1 MNKPVDKDSLK
12 LNQPK
17 RTPGH
22 PTKSHIVKTKVDGK
36 EKIIRFGQQGASTA
50 GKPKEGES
58 DRMTAKRASFKA
70 RHSANIA
77 KGPSSAAYWA
87 NKVKWAD
94 GGSVRT
100 NYADGDSVQATP
112 QQPVLGSIANFL
124 KKSYSPE
131 RTQQMQG
138 TMEFLGVPALARTI
152 ERKSYGFP
160 ITNYGVANV
169 PLIPGDTAEAA
180 MAVAEAVP
188 VVGPLA
194 KVARKGALKGA
205 KLVGEELN
213 RAILDNSGALARFV
227 PEAAKPMYVV
237 KPKGGNWLS
246 GSIEDVISPLKPNVL
261 NEIGLKN
268 LSERAGADVAE
279 SVRIRQEPA
288 IALNKWVDQKLGNY
302 IKNDMATPEDPLR
315 ALAEEW
321 SVDKPAKLAEVQ
333 SRINEFT
340 KKMAQTA
347 RERGVPVEN
356 LTQMRQEMIGLEK
369 EKALIEAKEAL
380 HANVVPRYENRLRVE
395 HQRPLF
401 GQPAEGL
408 AKSEPA
414 RRWEIVSDAQFLSKN
429 AQERAKDEAL
439 LADNP
444 WLLKVPPE
452 TQVYGD
458 FDIGNINSSLGFDHL
473 IDELS
478 NAINPESGLPKNLL
492 IDPKDLNKMTMTD
505 VVDKVSDINA
515 WRATQKAEAN
525 KILANNEAT
534 VLHKEYQTI
543 PGTDAPNES
552 GLRWVQFKPDETL
565 PKGYTGKQE
574 GDEYVIRNSKGEAE
588 IYHDN
593 LAFAVQELRENRPK
607 LFKSNPLKEA
617 LKYEGDTMQH
627 CVGGYCD
634 DVASGV
640 SKIFSLR
647 DSKGMPHT
655 TVEVVPSGSNT
666 IRQMNEGNPTSFDI
680 EQIKGRRNEAPEEE
694 YLPFVL
700 DFLNSSEWGKVKDID
715 LYDIID
721 VKDPKVVQRTLKDVL
736 DYDLPH
742 ERVTKFN
749 KAVEL
754 NPEANRFM
762 SLSQFK
768 EFVDPNFGKEGFAA
782 GGSVSVY
789 DPDKIDEIM
798 NSLDE
803 PTGYADGGTVTGPDF
818 DFKEDPETLRLYKH
832 AMKQFMPNQ
841 EDTISTVST
850 GVQGRVGGGDLS
862 AGIDMNRMTKGQQDQ
877 LMKSI
882 AASYNVDLGD
892 VNLNTRLEAPL
903 DAKDIYVGMINGS
916 IPIGEGRAMLGV
928 QGIKTP
934 YGSDVLGYNAGY
946 SGKVGPGRLNV
957 NVNKP
962 KRGKPSAQM
971 QYQIPFAEGG
981 SVIKNAATDF
991 MKFLDAQGLSMSD
1004 VVAAFGK
1011 RGMPL
1016 SAAFYSGDLNTDED
1030 LELRKRRKQKPT
1042 IDQPKFAKGGS
1053 VTAYDPDQ
1061 VDAIANQ
1068 YM

>member
-124 KKSYSPE
+124 KQSYAPQ

-138 TMEFLGVPALARTI
+138 TMEFLGVPALARTV
-152 ERKSYGFP
+152 ERLSYGEP
-160 ITNYGVANV
+160 ITNVGKANV
-169 PLIPGDTAEAA
+169 PMLPDDTAESA
-180 MAVAEAVP
+180 ML
-188 VVGPLA
+188 VGPMAGPLSRVAKKTAKAGA
-194 KVARKGALKGA
+194 KV
-205 KLVGEELN
+205 VGEELN
-213 RAILDNSGALARFV
+213 RAILDSSGPLAKFV
-227 PEAAKPMYVV
+227 PETAKPMYVV

-246 GSIEDVISPLKPNVL
+246 GTIEKSLGPLKSGTFD
-261 NEIGLKN
+261 EAGLRG
-268 LSERAGADVAE
+268 LAERQGADIAE
-279 SVRIRQEPA
+279 EVRIGQEPVVA
-288 IALNKWVDQKLGNY
+288 VNKWIDQKLGNY
-302 IKNDMATPEDPLR
+302 IKNDMGTPEDPLR
-315 ALAEEW
+315 ALAEKW

-347 RERGVPVEN
+347 RERGVPVES
-356 LTQMRQEMIGLEK
+356 LTSMRQEMIGLEK
-369 EKALIEAKEAL
+369 EKALLQAKEAL
-380 HANVVPRYENRLRVE
+380 HADI
-395 HQRPLF
+395 
-401 GQPAEGL
+401 QPATSAIINELNRKRAGFPEEGMGISPQ
-408 AKSEPA
+408 AKV
-414 RRWEIVSDAQFLSKN
+414 WENKSDEFINRYKVSNMTPKIDDSKVLK
-429 AQERAKDEAL
+429 E
-439 LADNP
+439 NP
-444 WLLKVPPE
+444 WLLKVPPD
-452 TQVYGD
+452 TPVYDLLLGSNRD
-458 FDIGNINSSLGFDHL
+458 LGFDHL
-473 IDELS
+473 VDELS

-492 IDPKDLNKMTMTD
+492 IGPKDLNKMTMAQ

-525 KILANNEAT
+525 QMLANNAAT
-534 VLHKEYQTI
+534 IVHKEYQTV
-543 PGTDAPNES
+543 PGTDVPNDL
-552 GLRWVQFKPDETL
+552 GLRWVQFKPENASLDVL
-565 PKGYTGKQE
+565 PKSLKFIQE
-574 GDEYVIRNSKGEAE
+574 GDTYSIINSKGEYLIVGNDTKADA
-588 IYHDN
+588 IVD
-593 LAFAVQELRENRPK
+593 LFENYPRYRPK
-607 LFKSNPLKEA
+607 NKALKEA

-627 CVGGYCD
+627 CVGGYCED
-634 DVASGV
+634 IASG
-640 SKIFSLR
+640 STQIFSLR
-647 DSKGMPHT
+647 DSRGMPHA
-655 TVEVVPSGSNT
+655 TVEVVPSRSNT
-666 IRQMNEGNPTSFDI
+666 LKQMIDGNPTDFDI
-680 EQIKGRRNEAPEEE
+680 EQIKGRKNGPPEKE
-694 YLPFVL
+694 YMPFVQDFVKSGNWKKVGDL
-700 DFLNSSEWGKVKDID
+700 DNTGLKTLDQAFGQEYEMKKYFNKINPDKRYLTQQETDDFIKEFNSSS
-715 LYDIID
+715 
-721 VKDPKVVQRTLKDVL
+721 
-736 DYDLPH
+736 
-742 ERVTKFN
+742 N
-749 KAVEL
+749 
-754 NPEANRFM
+754 
-762 SLSQFK
+762 
-768 EFVDPNFGKEGFAA
+768 GFAA

-798 NSLDE
+798 NSLDK
-803 PTGYADGGTVTGPDF
+803 PAGYDKGGSVTGPDF

-850 GVQGRVGGGDLS
+850 GVQGRVGGGNLS

-892 VNLNTRLEAPL
+892 VNLNTRLEAPI

-962 KRGKPSAQM
+962 KRGKPSAQV

-981 SVIKNAATDF
+981 SVVKNAATDF
-991 MKFLDAQGLSMSD
+991 LKFLDDQGLSMSD

-1011 RGMPL
+1011 RGIPL
-1016 SAAFYSGDLNTDED
+1016 SAAFYSGDLNTNED

-1042 IDQPKFAKGGS
+1042 IDEPKFAKGGS